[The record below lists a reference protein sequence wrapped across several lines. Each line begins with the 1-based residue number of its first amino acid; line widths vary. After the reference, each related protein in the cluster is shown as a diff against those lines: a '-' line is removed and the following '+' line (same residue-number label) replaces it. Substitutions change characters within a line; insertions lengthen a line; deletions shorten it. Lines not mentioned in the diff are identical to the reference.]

1 LNVLNT
7 RALLTR
13 LSGLGI
19 PSAALRHWWL
29 QRLTAVALVP
39 LSLWFMAALVTRAP
53 AGHAA
58 LVEWIGS
65 PLVALGLLLLVA
77 SLFYHAVLG
86 IEEVV
91 QDYVHVE
98 SVKQVVLTALRF
110 GLLAAA
116 AIGVM
121 AVLWIALFGA

>member
-1 LNVLNT
+1 MNA

-13 LSGLGI
+13 LSGLDI

-39 LSLWFMAALVTRAP
+39 LSLWFMAALVTHAP

-58 LVEWIGS
+58 VVEWVGS
-65 PLVALGLLLLVA
+65 PLVALGLLILIA

-86 IEEVV
+86 IEEVI

-98 SVKQVVLTALRF
+98 AVKATVLTALRY
-110 GLLAAA
+110 GLLALAVLG
-116 AIGVM
+116 AI
-121 AVLWIALFGA
+121 AVLWIALLVA